1 MYYSKAIL
9 DDVSI
14 HPEQGWEK
22 QMGYYHVSNL
32 ERILRNHKM
41 RSITDY
47 GEAAIRESFDA
58 LLDSFA
64 KLEYLSNIG
73 LIKKQEICYFRY
85 YINK

>member
-1 MYYSKAIL
+1 
-9 DDVSI
+9 
-14 HPEQGWEK
+14 
-22 QMGYYHVSNL
+22 
-32 ERILRNHKM
+32 M
-41 RSITDY
+41 RSIIDY

-85 YINK
+85 YINKAAKVKWVVDHLNYYEFQLYGKLHPKLILLSL